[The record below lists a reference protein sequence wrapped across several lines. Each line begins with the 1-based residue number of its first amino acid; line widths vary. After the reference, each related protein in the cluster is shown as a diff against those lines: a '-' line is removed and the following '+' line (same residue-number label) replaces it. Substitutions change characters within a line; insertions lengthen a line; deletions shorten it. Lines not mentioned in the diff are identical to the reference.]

1 MATGIYHATAIP
13 LSKWARDKIN
23 RIARNFIWA
32 GDDAEHA
39 AKGKAL
45 VNWKTVCKPKGL
57 GGLGMPDLERTGRAL
72 RLRWPWLN
80 WTKPER
86 PWAGSQLP
94 CDEKDMS
101 LFRASTRI
109 DIGDGETASFWHD
122 NWCTRGPLAA
132 WAPDLFAIATRK
144 NRSVAKEISDN
155 NWIRSVARINSPTQ
169 LTQYLEIWDIVQTIF
184 LDPSRPDSIS
194 WLLTTDGNY
203 SASSAYKAQFLG
215 SHPSFAA
222 QKIWSAHAE
231 PKCKLFAWLALHG
244 KLLTAD
250 MLAIR
255 GWTHDPVCPLCRRA
269 PETAVH
275 LCKDCPFTVALWN
288 MAKSWDNDVSADTRS
303 SFISIS
309 DWWDDMLTGKPRN
322 EQRRI
327 SGRFLYVVWN
337 AWKERN
343 RRIFTGLRLTYPEV
357 ADLAR
362 EDITQ
367 RQRAFTTSGQAFPPE
382 PD

>member
-1 MATGIYHATAIP
+1 
-13 LSKWARDKIN
+13 
-23 RIARNFIWA
+23 
-32 GDDAEHA
+32 
-39 AKGKAL
+39 
-45 VNWKTVCKPKGL
+45 
-57 GGLGMPDLERTGRAL
+57 
-72 RLRWPWLN
+72 
-80 WTKPER
+80 
-86 PWAGSQLP
+86 
-94 CDEKDMS
+94 
-101 LFRASTRI
+101 
-109 DIGDGETASFWHD
+109 
-122 NWCTRGPLAA
+122 
-132 WAPDLFAIATRK
+132 
-144 NRSVAKEISDN
+144 
-155 NWIRSVARINSPTQ
+155 
-169 LTQYLEIWDIVQTIF
+169 LEIWDIVQTTI

-215 SHPSFAA
+215 SHLSFAA

-275 LCKDCPFTVALWN
+275 ICKDCPFTVAIWN
-288 MAKSWDNDVSADTRS
+288 MAKSWDNDDSADSRS

-309 DWWDDMLTGKPRN
+309 DWWDDMLTGKPRK

-337 AWKERN
+337 VWKERN

-362 EDITQ
+362 EDIAQ
-367 RQRAFTTSGQAFPPE
+367 RERAFTTFRQAIPAE